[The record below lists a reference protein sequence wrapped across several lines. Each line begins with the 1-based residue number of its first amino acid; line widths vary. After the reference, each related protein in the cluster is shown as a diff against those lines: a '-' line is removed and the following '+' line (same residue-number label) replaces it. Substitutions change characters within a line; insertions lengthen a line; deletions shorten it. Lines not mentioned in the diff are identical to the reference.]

1 MADLNMP
8 DREHGPALAIM
19 SDAMKP
25 HPAAEMFPL
34 IAGIDFDALVADI
47 RDNGQREPIV
57 IFDNMILDGRHRYRA
72 CLQLGIEPAV
82 IEWNGK
88 GTPEFF
94 VLSMNLHRRHL
105 SESQRATIAAK
116 IATRPPHRQKDKA
129 ANLPPS
135 QAEAAE
141 MLNVSE
147 RSVRNAATVIAKGSP
162 EMVQALE
169 RGDIKAYAAAQLV
182 NLSKARQK
190 EIVAAGGKVAAREA
204 AKAAKAKAVKL
215 EVITPPE
222 VAALPMAPT
231 KSNIR
236 RVTDDPE
243 FQAEAEAA
251 ARDLEI
257 ERDERIALSGAGE
270 LAAENERLQKQVAML
285 DRRIAALI
293 EENGSLKYRAKMWC
307 ERAKAA
313 GWKGRGDG

>member
-19 SDAMKP
+19 SEAMKP

-47 RDNGQREPIV
+47 RDNGQRVPIV
-57 IFDNMILDGRHRYRA
+57 IYDNMILDGRHRYKA

-190 EIVAAGGKVAAREA
+190 EIVAAGARWQPGKRRRQQRRRPSSSKSSRRLRLPPCRWRRPRATFAASQMTLNSRPRPRR
-204 AKAAKAKAVKL
+204 
-215 EVITPPE
+215 PP
-222 VAALPMAPT
+222 AT
-231 KSNIR
+231 SKSSEMSES
-236 RVTDDPE
+236 P
-243 FQAEAEAA
+243 
-251 ARDLEI
+251 
-257 ERDERIALSGAGE
+257 
-270 LAAENERLQKQVAML
+270 
-285 DRRIAALI
+285 
-293 EENGSLKYRAKMWC
+293 
-307 ERAKAA
+307 
-313 GWKGRGDG
+313 